1 MAVLRV
7 CAPAERPL
15 KGRWLDPCLDSG
27 AVSAPGNGGLRCGFH
42 HWCAGAVS
50 APATVRFPPLVK
62 CFRRGRLLIVRR
74 ALRAIFSASSIV
86 LISRHSFVGAFPYAG
101 KYVSRKRFGLRYSPP
116 PERPGLVNST
126 RPKAQTS
133 RMPGPIACRQIPY
146 FSKSA
151 NVIGNL
157 PLSLPPW
164 FASSI
169 SMRGRAFIAGKNSI
183 FDEHTGYRYEPNPVD
198 PNFRTN
204 SHGLIAREEF
214 PVEKPADE
222 YRIGVIGASFTANV
236 DSTIRWTDVV
246 EDALNA
252 STAWRVSVGG
262 RRTRVIN
269 FGLDGI
275 AFSQYGAVAERIAL
289 PFDLDLLIVNVTTN
303 DFVRRPYYRGPL
315 SAMSEAQLSAHITQ
329 HIMPRVNWFRFN
341 PEVLAV
347 VTGGRLGLKP
357 HIEMN
362 DLRLRTR
369 FFGTTSEAVEASSAS
384 MTTILRLFPE
394 TIFLLDHDFI
404 ELNGD
409 NNSSLA
415 TSARADLLGVSARFP
430 SVKWIN
436 VLENQKIP
444 IPTGPDLVAWFNLPK
459 DNHKSDLGVT
469 IYGKAVASLLI
480 ARVGS
485 RGEVD

>member
-1 MAVLRV
+1 M
-7 CAPAERPL
+7 
-15 KGRWLDPCLDSG
+15 
-27 AVSAPGNGGLRCGFH
+27 
-42 HWCAGAVS
+42 
-50 APATVRFPPLVK
+50 
-62 CFRRGRLLIVRR
+62 
-74 ALRAIFSASSIV
+74 SI
-86 LISRHSFVGAFPYAG
+86 A
-101 KYVSRKRFGLRYSPP
+101 
-116 PERPGLVNST
+116 
-126 RPKAQTS
+126 
-133 RMPGPIACRQIPY
+133 
-146 FSKSA
+146 
-151 NVIGNL
+151 
-157 PLSLPPW
+157 
-164 FASSI
+164 
-169 SMRGRAFIAGKNSI
+169 
-183 FDEHTGYRYEPNPVD
+183 
-198 PNFRTN
+198 
-204 SHGLIAREEF
+204 
-214 PVEKPADE
+214 
-222 YRIGVIGASFTANV
+222 
-236 DSTIRWTDVV
+236 TIRWTDVV

-289 PFDLDLLIVNVTTN
+289 PFDLDLLIVNATTN

-436 VLENQKIP
+436 VLENQRIP

>member
-1 MAVLRV
+1 MA
-7 CAPAERPL
+7 
-15 KGRWLDPCLDSG
+15 
-27 AVSAPGNGGLRCGFH
+27 
-42 HWCAGAVS
+42 
-50 APATVRFPPLVK
+50 T
-62 CFRRGRLLIVRR
+62 
-74 ALRAIFSASSIV
+74 
-86 LISRHSFVGAFPYAG
+86 
-101 KYVSRKRFGLRYSPP
+101 YSPAGITTASLL
-116 PERPGLVNST
+116 PGLALFSPRKFST
-126 RPKAQTS
+126 
-133 RMPGPIACRQIPY
+133 
-146 FSKSA
+146 
-151 NVIGNL
+151 
-157 PLSLPPW
+157 
-164 FASSI
+164 
-169 SMRGRAFIAGKNSI
+169 
-183 FDEHTGYRYEPNPVD
+183 
-198 PNFRTN
+198 
-204 SHGLIAREEF
+204 
-214 PVEKPADE
+214 
-222 YRIGVIGASFTANV
+222 FTANV

-289 PFDLDLLIVNVTTN
+289 PFNLDLLIVNATTN

-404 ELNGD
+404 ELYEN
-409 NNSSLA
+409 NNSRE
-415 TSARADLLGVSARFP
+415 RAALLGVSARFP
-430 SVKWIN
+430 SVKWID
-436 VLENQKIP
+436 VLENQRIP
-444 IPTGPDLVAWFNLPK
+444 IPSGTDLVAWFNLPK

-469 IYGKAVASLLI
+469 IYGKAVASFLI

>member
-1 MAVLRV
+1 M
-7 CAPAERPL
+7 
-15 KGRWLDPCLDSG
+15 
-27 AVSAPGNGGLRCGFH
+27 
-42 HWCAGAVS
+42 
-50 APATVRFPPLVK
+50 
-62 CFRRGRLLIVRR
+62 
-74 ALRAIFSASSIV
+74 
-86 LISRHSFVGAFPYAG
+86 
-101 KYVSRKRFGLRYSPP
+101 
-116 PERPGLVNST
+116 
-126 RPKAQTS
+126 
-133 RMPGPIACRQIPY
+133 
-146 FSKSA
+146 
-151 NVIGNL
+151 
-157 PLSLPPW
+157 
-164 FASSI
+164 
-169 SMRGRAFIAGKNSI
+169 
-183 FDEHTGYRYEPNPVD
+183 
-198 PNFRTN
+198 
-204 SHGLIAREEF
+204 
-214 PVEKPADE
+214 
-222 YRIGVIGASFTANV
+222 IGASFTANV

-252 STAWRVSVGG
+252 STGLARIG
-262 RRTRVIN
+262 RWPTPRVIN

-289 PFDLDLLIVNVTTN
+289 PFDLDLLIVNATTN

-347 VTGGRLGLKP
+347 VTRGRLGLKP

-404 ELNGD
+404 ELYG
-409 NNSSLA
+409 NNDRSLA
-415 TSARADLLGVSARFP
+415 TSARAALLGASARFP

-444 IPTGPDLVAWFNLPK
+444 SPLAQISSRLVQPPQ
-459 DNHKSDLGVT
+459 G
-469 IYGKAVASLLI
+469 
-480 ARVGS
+480 
-485 RGEVD
+485 

>member
-1 MAVLRV
+1 
-7 CAPAERPL
+7 
-15 KGRWLDPCLDSG
+15 
-27 AVSAPGNGGLRCGFH
+27 
-42 HWCAGAVS
+42 
-50 APATVRFPPLVK
+50 
-62 CFRRGRLLIVRR
+62 
-74 ALRAIFSASSIV
+74 
-86 LISRHSFVGAFPYAG
+86 
-101 KYVSRKRFGLRYSPP
+101 
-116 PERPGLVNST
+116 
-126 RPKAQTS
+126 
-133 RMPGPIACRQIPY
+133 
-146 FSKSA
+146 
-151 NVIGNL
+151 
-157 PLSLPPW
+157 
-164 FASSI
+164 
-169 SMRGRAFIAGKNSI
+169 
-183 FDEHTGYRYEPNPVD
+183 
-198 PNFRTN
+198 
-204 SHGLIAREEF
+204 IAREEF

-289 PFDLDLLIVNVTTN
+289 PFNLDLLIVNATTN

-404 ELNGD
+404 ELYEN
-409 NNSSLA
+409 NNSRE
-415 TSARADLLGVSARFP
+415 RAALLGVSARFP
-430 SVKWIN
+430 SVKWID
-436 VLENQKIP
+436 VLENQRIP
-444 IPTGPDLVAWFNLPK
+444 IPSGTDLVAWFNLPK
-459 DNHKSDLGVT
+459 DHHKNDLGVT
-469 IYGKAVASLLI
+469 IYGKAVASFLI